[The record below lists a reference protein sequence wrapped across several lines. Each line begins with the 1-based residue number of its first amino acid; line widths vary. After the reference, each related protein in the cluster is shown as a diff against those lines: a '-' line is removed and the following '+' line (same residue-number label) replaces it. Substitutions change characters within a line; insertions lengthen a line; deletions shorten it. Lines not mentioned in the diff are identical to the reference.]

1 MKETMMKPMI
11 DLPWVQATT
20 YHDPHQKVRCGD
32 QVTYQMC
39 SSNRRPRGNFDIC
52 LNYLKDQFQWMV
64 PFAEKYCDQGLL
76 SIYYRR
82 HLRFTELAAFQAAYE
97 DDPDAA
103 MPMPELPTQYRFG
116 HTYIFLVDEEEMRRL
131 GNGAA
136 SEG

>member
-1 MKETMMKPMI
+1 MKPMI
-11 DLPWVQATT
+11 DLPWVHATT

-52 LNYLKDQFQWMV
+52 LDYLQDQFQWMI
-64 PFAEKYCDQGLL
+64 PLTEKYCDEGLL

-82 HLRFTELAAFQAAYE
+82 HLRFMELAAFQAAYE